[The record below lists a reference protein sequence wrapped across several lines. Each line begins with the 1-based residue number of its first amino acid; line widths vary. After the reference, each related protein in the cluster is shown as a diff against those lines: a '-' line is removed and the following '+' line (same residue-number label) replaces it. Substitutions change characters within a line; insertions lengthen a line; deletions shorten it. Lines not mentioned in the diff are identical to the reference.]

1 MENNKEEF
9 GRGTA
14 GVGAGFSSGDFT
26 WYNYRSYK
34 PYYNN
39 SIHHQPSNFSYKP
52 ALPPLTTIE
61 SFLSS
66 QSLPLT
72 NNTPTNV
79 VSSSLSTNGL
89 WDFSSSS
96 SNTTTAT
103 SVVDHNN
110 YYGAIT
116 SGVHFSWPMISSLAC
131 ADHDPDHHHNQQDH
145 QPRFFEGLFVHED
158 EDYDDDVVEGV
169 MNIDTCSK
177 REVAEMMMINNS
189 CKEILGKRSAHKKAS
204 SAALIKGQWTDEEDR
219 KLIRLVK
226 QYGVRKWAQIAEK
239 MIGRAGK
246 QCRERWHNHLRPDIK
261 KDGWSEEEEKIL
273 VEAHAEVGNR
283 WAEIA
288 KRISGRTENA
298 IKNHWNATKRRQNS
312 RRKNTHNNN
321 NMQIS
326 TESHKSNNDNNNNKA
341 QSSILQNYIRSKSLM
356 LMLNNNN
363 NVIENSNAPESTTT
377 SSTITTTTTAHDHSG
392 VESSLVLASDQI
404 YDDEVLFMQN
414 LFSDNPTTTIDY
426 CSSNKT
432 NSGDHDNHQQK
443 LMHNSSTAT
452 PSSTHLYS
460 DLYLSHLL
468 NGASTDTSL
477 SSIFN
482 VNRDDD
488 FYAQMS
494 KMKMVEDADDH
505 RSCGDMETFSNDK
518 KEMDLIEMVTSSLF
532 TKD

>member
-72 NNTPTNV
+72 NNTPSNV

-96 SNTTTAT
+96 SNTTTT

-116 SGVHFSWPMISSLAC
+116 SGVHFSWPMISSLAG

-158 EDYDDDVVEGV
+158 EDYDEDVVEGV

-321 NMQIS
+321 NNMQIS

-341 QSSILQNYIRSKSLM
+341 QSSILQNYIRGKSLM

-363 NVIENSNAPESTTT
+363 NGIENSNAPESTTT
-377 SSTITTTTTAHDHSG
+377 SSSITTTTTAHDHSG

-452 PSSTHLYS
+452 PSTTHLYS

-468 NGASTDTSL
+468 NGAPPDTSL

-488 FYAQMS
+488 FYTQMS
-494 KMKMVEDADDH
+494 KMKMVDDAEDH
-505 RSCGDMETFSNDK
+505 RSCGDMETSSNDK
-518 KEMDLIEMVTSSLF
+518 KEMDLIEMVTSSVF

>member
-72 NNTPTNV
+72 NNTPSNV

-96 SNTTTAT
+96 S
-103 SVVDHNN
+103 
-110 YYGAIT
+110 
-116 SGVHFSWPMISSLAC
+116 
-131 ADHDPDHHHNQQDH
+131 
-145 QPRFFEGLFVHED
+145 
-158 EDYDDDVVEGV
+158 V

-321 NMQIS
+321 NNMQIS

-341 QSSILQNYIRSKSLM
+341 QSSILQNYIRGKSLM

-363 NVIENSNAPESTTT
+363 NGIENSNAPESTTT
-377 SSTITTTTTAHDHSG
+377 SSSITTTTTAHDHSG

-452 PSSTHLYS
+452 PSTTHLYS

-468 NGASTDTSL
+468 NGAPPDTSL

-488 FYAQMS
+488 FYTQMS
-494 KMKMVEDADDH
+494 KMKMVDDAEDH
-505 RSCGDMETFSNDK
+505 RSCGDMETSSNDK
-518 KEMDLIEMVTSSLF
+518 KEMDLIEMVTSSVF